1 MFLPFMNYYL
11 KNQSNAP
18 ELAEATVFQTG
29 ANKWR
34 TFPTWPPAHTEER
47 SLYLLPNGKLGFSAP
62 TATNAFAEY
71 ISDPANPMPYQGKIH
86 RERTREYMLDDQRF
100 ASTRP
105 DVLTFT
111 SEPLTADSTL
121 AGPVLADLLVSI
133 STTDAD
139 FVVKL
144 IDVYPEATP
153 DSAAAPGSSAN
164 MSGYQQL
171 VRAEIMRGQYRNS
184 FENPTAFTPNAV
196 TPVKYEIPDLLHT
209 FKKGHRLMVQIQS
222 SWFPLTNCNPK
233 QFMNIYQANPEDYIK
248 STIRVYHVS
257 KLQVKVL
264 EIKNV
269 ELSQTCTDKA

>member
-1 MFLPFMNYYL
+1 
-11 KNQSNAP
+11 
-18 ELAEATVFQTG
+18 
-29 ANKWR
+29 
-34 TFPTWPPAHTEER
+34 
-47 SLYLLPNGKLGFSAP
+47 
-62 TATNAFAEY
+62 
-71 ISDPANPMPYQGKIH
+71 
-86 RERTREYMLDDQRF
+86 MLDDQRF
-100 ASTRP
+100 AATRP

-111 SEPLTADSTL
+111 SEPLTSDLTL

-144 IDVYPEATP
+144 IDVYPEDTP

-171 VRAEIMRGQYRNS
+171 VRAEIMRGKYRNS

-196 TPVKYEIPDLLHT
+196 TAVKYEIPDLLHT

-222 SWFPLTNCNPK
+222 SWFPLVDRNPQ

-248 STIRVYHVS
+248 SAIRVYHDTQRAS
-257 KLQVKVL
+257 KLVVKVL
-264 EIKNV
+264 GE
-269 ELSQTCTDKA
+269 